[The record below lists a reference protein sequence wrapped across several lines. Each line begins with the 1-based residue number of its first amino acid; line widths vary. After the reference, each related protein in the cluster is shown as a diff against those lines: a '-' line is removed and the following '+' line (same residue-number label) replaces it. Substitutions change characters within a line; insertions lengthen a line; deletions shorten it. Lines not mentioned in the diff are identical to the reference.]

1 MGALSLI
8 ELIKGAQDPVAS
20 GVAEHVITT
29 DQVLGFLPWRSLG
42 LQDHA
47 TFIREKALPT
57 VSKPASAGT
66 VTATATLAMTR
77 VQAMVRRLVTDQ
89 QIDIL
94 DSGAA
99 GGMVNARAIAIE
111 KAAKATART
120 FGDDLITG
128 NSNFTA
134 TVNSN
139 GVASLTVPA
148 VVVGPGHDPRMPVGI
163 IRYTHSGTTFKYKAP
178 GDAEFGAAVANAASV
193 KLYSSNEDK
202 WVTFTHT
209 VDGSAD
215 GDITFTISGGD
226 QEVDGLARLAAA
238 AQTITPTGSNGDALA
253 FATMDQLADLVKDT
267 AGIKAYIMNS
277 RTRRFLA
284 GLMRQGGGMTSKDFA
299 EVTLP
304 SGRTVQ
310 YLVYNGMPVLAS
322 DWVTINTTVGSSTT
336 TGSVYC
342 ATFGE
347 GAGIC
352 GIYSEASMEGDDA
365 AKVVSRGPTGLTVLN
380 LGTQNDSDTSKVRV
394 KAYWGLENRTE
405 KGLAVATGIT
415 S

>member
-8 ELIKGAQDPVAS
+8 ELLKSAADPVAS
-20 GVAEHVITT
+20 GVIEHVITT
-29 DQVLGFLPWRSLG
+29 DQVTGFLPWRSLG
-42 LQDHA
+42 MADHS
-47 TFIREKALPT
+47 TFVREKALPT

-66 VTATATLAMTR
+66 VTATATLANSR
-77 VQAMVRRLVTDQ
+77 ISAFVRRLVTDQ

-94 DSGAA
+94 DSGGA
-99 GGMVNARAIAIE
+99 GGMVSARATAIE

-120 FGDDLITG
+120 FGDDIITG
-128 NSNFTA
+128 NSNWTA

-148 VVVGPGHDPRMPVGI
+148 VVVGPGHDPRMPLGV
-163 IRYTHSGTTFKYKAP
+163 IRYVHGSTSFQYKAP
-178 GDAEFGAAVANAASV
+178 GDAEFGALVSNAASI

-209 VDGSAD
+209 VDGSAN

-238 AQTITPTGSNGDALA
+238 AQTVSPSGANGDALS

-267 AGIKAYIMNS
+267 AGIKAYVMNS
-277 RTRRFLA
+277 RTRRYLA
-284 GLMRQGGGMTSKDFA
+284 GLMRQGGGMTAADFQT
-299 EVTLP
+299 VTLP
-304 SGRTVQ
+304 SGRSVQ
-310 YLVYNGMPVLAS
+310 YLMYNGMPVLAS
-322 DWVTINTTVGSSTT
+322 DYVTIATTVGSCTT

-347 GAGIC
+347 GAGLC
-352 GIYSEASMEGDDA
+352 GIYSDASMEGDDA
-365 AKVVSRGPTGLTVLN
+365 PKIISRGATGITVLN

-394 KAYWGLENRTE
+394 KAYWGLENKSE